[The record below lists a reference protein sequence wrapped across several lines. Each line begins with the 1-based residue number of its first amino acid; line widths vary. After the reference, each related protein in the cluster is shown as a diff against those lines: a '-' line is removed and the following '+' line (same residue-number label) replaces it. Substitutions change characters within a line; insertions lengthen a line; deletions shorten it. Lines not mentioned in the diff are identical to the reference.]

1 MKSAEYGSL
10 SRDRKEELFRCANL
24 VFFPNNR
31 YLGFPTK
38 NKKQEALLAQ
48 QGQAD
53 ILKQKKGQAD
63 QYSRDIIQWYQTR
76 IKPEREMFLEGETLG
91 KFVNNV
97 GQYYNAVKAYDRAAP
112 YRMESLE
119 YKCRA
124 ICKNMGIDFPEWPD
138 EMKDEAAGLDFHN
151 FDRRAGKMAIGVQL
165 TVGLPRHAAAGA
177 RRKNRRKREMA
188 GTQPGDYRCAEA
200 GRIRS
205 DRPSWPARGTK
216 ACRNRI

>member
-1 MKSAEYGSL
+1 MKIEVSVMKSAEYGSL

-91 KFVNNV
+91 KFVNQCHLLNE
-97 GQYYNAVKAYDRAAP
+97 NSDIMSEFFFSTSNP
-112 YRMESLE
+112 
-119 YKCRA
+119 
-124 ICKNMGIDFPEWPD
+124 
-138 EMKDEAAGLDFHN
+138 N
-151 FDRRAGKMAIGVQL
+151 FLII
-165 TVGLPRHAAAGA
+165 T
-177 RRKNRRKREMA
+177 
-188 GTQPGDYRCAEA
+188 
-200 GRIRS
+200 
-205 DRPSWPARGTK
+205 
-216 ACRNRI
+216 